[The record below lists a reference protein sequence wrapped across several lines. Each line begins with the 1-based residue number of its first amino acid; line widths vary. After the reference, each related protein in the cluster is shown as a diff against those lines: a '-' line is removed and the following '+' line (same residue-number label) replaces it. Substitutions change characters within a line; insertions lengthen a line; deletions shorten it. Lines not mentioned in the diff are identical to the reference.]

1 MLVRG
6 EIDEMELDSFVE
18 DMADGERR
26 KWQREELL
34 EEEWV
39 IVEE

>member
-6 EIDEMELDSFVE
+6 EMDKMELDSFVE
-18 DMADGERR
+18 DMADEWGQ

-34 EEEWV
+34 EEE
-39 IVEE
+39 